1 MQDDSG
7 SGNEKEDQV
16 SRLKQD
22 LKEKDEEIKE
32 MKSKLKSLRT
42 SDLEA
47 DLDKAQ
53 KLIEEEKRRSEEH
66 LTRLRYL
73 QADFENYRKRMD
85 REMRDIEDIST
96 SGLMKKLLPVL
107 DDLDLAVASA
117 ETGADRGMLE
127 GVGMVR
133 KNLTSVLQGEG
144 LRSIDAVGRPF
155 DPALHEAVER
165 VDGTRKSKEDTVVEE
180 MRKGY
185 IFKNKVLRPSMVKVE
200 SAMKK
205 GDDKDNKNNSGDG
218 DDDDNDGELE

>member
-1 MQDDSG
+1 MQDDNTPSREG
-7 SGNEKEDQV
+7 DQV
-16 SRLKQD
+16 GKLKQE

-32 MKSKLKSLRT
+32 MKSALKSLRH
-42 SDLEA
+42 SDLEV

-73 QADFENYRKRMD
+73 QADFENYRKRVD
-85 REMRDIEDIST
+85 REMRDIEDFST

-117 ETGADRGMLE
+117 ETSADRGLLE

-133 KNLTSVLQGEG
+133 KNLTSVLQSEG
-144 LRSIDAVGRPF
+144 LNSIDAVGRPF

-165 VDGTRKSKEDTVVEE
+165 VDGTKKSKEDTVVEE

-200 SAMKK
+200 SAMKN
-205 GDDKDNKNNSGDG
+205 DDKDNNSKN
-218 DDDDNDGELE
+218 DDAYDDNDGELE

>member
-1 MQDDSG
+1 MQDDNAPSREG
-7 SGNEKEDQV
+7 DQV
-16 SRLKQD
+16 GKLKQD

-32 MKSKLKSLRT
+32 MRSKLKSLQR
-42 SDLEA
+42 SNLEV

-53 KLIEEEKRRSEEH
+53 RLAEEEKRKSEEH

-73 QADFENYRKRMD
+73 QADFENYRKRVD
-85 REMRDIEDIST
+85 REMREVEDFST

-107 DDLDLAVASA
+107 DDLDLAVATA
-117 ETGADRGMLE
+117 ETSADKGLLE

-133 KNLTSVLQGEG
+133 KNLTSVLQSEG
-144 LRSIDAVGRPF
+144 LKSIDAVGKPF

-165 VDGTRKSKEDTVVEE
+165 VDGTKKRKEDTVVED

-200 SAMKK
+200 SATKN
-205 GDDKDNKNNSGDG
+205 DDNDN
-218 DDDDNDGELE
+218 DDDDGEIE